1 VSPPET
7 EIANKPKILHHRQ
20 NNTEAI
26 TPERQFY
33 CQLNWMRFLNKF
45 YSLFPEGEDSSKSM
59 INLKFIVVK
68 QLLSQL

>member
-45 YSLFPEGEDSSKSM
+45 HNLFPEA
-59 INLKFIVVK
+59 
-68 QLLSQL
+68 